1 MRRMALFVG
10 IFLVSLGCLDVALGR
25 VSHASLLTRGFVSR
39 SLITKGLQVQT
50 LEPGTRLQEPD
61 LQGLYQEINRES
73 FGGAL
78 PEVPVRWGELTK
90 ADAYGITHF
99 ERGVPYAMELDRN
112 TVLSRSF
119 ALDVIRHE
127 SCHIATNVE
136 VRRRKEDPHGATF
149 VACMERIQDNETG
162 D

>member
-1 MRRMALFVG
+1 MRRMALFVV

-25 VSHASLLTRGFVSR
+25 VSHAAGVR
-39 SLITKGLQVQT
+39 SLYLPNPEIK
-50 LEPGTRLQEPD
+50 EAD
-61 LQGLYQEINRES
+61 LQGFYQEINRES
-73 FGGAL
+73 FSGAL
-78 PEVPVRWGELTK
+78 PDVRVRWGDLTE

-99 ERGVPYAMELDRN
+99 ERGVPYAMELDRK

-127 SCHIATNVE
+127 SCHIATNGE
-136 VRRRKEDPHGATF
+136 AKRRKEDAHGATF
-149 VACMERIQDNETG
+149 VACMERIQDDEKG